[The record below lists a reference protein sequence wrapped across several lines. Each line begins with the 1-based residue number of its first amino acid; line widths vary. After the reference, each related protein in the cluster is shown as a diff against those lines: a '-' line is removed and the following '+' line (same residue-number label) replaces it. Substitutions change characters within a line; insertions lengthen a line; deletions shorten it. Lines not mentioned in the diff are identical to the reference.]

1 MWNSSFWQAKP
12 RLLMQLPTLFAVLLG
27 CLLIPKLIKK
37 VAKIRIFFFWSIGY
51 FEQIVTLEDYFG
63 KYDHPKVC
71 FFMKLALVF

>member
-27 CLLIPKLIKK
+27 CLLIPKLMKK
-37 VAKIRIFFFWSIGY
+37 SLKFGNSIFWSIGY
-51 FEQIVTLEDYFG
+51 FEQIVTLEEYFG